1 MNDSEQNTLKWRF
14 DVSTFR
20 LIGRE
25 LITDRITALFELV
38 KNCYDANS
46 TRVDVIFENV
56 SSINPNSKITIKD
69 NGYGMRFEDVRD
81 KWMVIGTSSKRKEPY
96 SPEPFKRRCVG
107 EKGIGRFAVDKLG
120 DKVNIITKKTGIN
133 QKLNVEIDWNR
144 YENVSIVFL
153 DEHGNTIETKSVKRD
168 TKIIPPVLP
177 KRGDLVFAGWFKD
190 TILWD
195 FDSPVNIDL
204 TLTPKWLFQK
214 DLTIENNKFKE
225 GEEQVVLFTDIEN
238 KYQYEDANETEQGT
252 ILEITGI
259 KEIWTREDI
268 DRLYKELTKLV
279 SPFYPLNPSF
289 DIYITANEY
298 AAYKYKNELNAG
310 IIVKVDTIKY
320 ASHEASIDFD
330 NENQTQETLYFDKI
344 EGTIKKKNISLR
356 SFGGVSVK
364 LYYFDESA
372 KKQYKAKYKNDDT
385 KIDGAKIY
393 RNGLITTPFAEF
405 EEHSDKKRDILGID
419 KRLWR
424 DIFNRL
430 STRDFI
436 GIVDITKDGNPD
448 IIDATNRQ
456 DFVDNQEYRDLK
468 DFIIEQ
474 IDVFSTLRIYEREK
488 RKANATE
495 ELKRA
500 SEDVQNFVKTI
511 EIIEQKSPELKREL
525 SPLKK
530 QAQQVNTAV
539 KKGFAE
545 HKKAEQDFLR
555 KENVYL
561 SLMSLQDYAANMSH
575 AVRTS
580 LSKIKDKAEFF
591 RLHYPNNDLNVFF
604 KLYAVEIYDEMNMLN
619 KVIDYMLSY
628 AGSNI
633 PFDDFNVKKL
643 IENLFAEYQLRFT
656 NENIR
661 TLIEIKDN
669 FIIHANRQF
678 FADIFQNLIVNSI
691 KALKNNTTGKI
702 IKCSGHIENDAFILF
717 FSDNG
722 MGIPNENRDKVF
734 DLYNTT
740 TAEEGGAGL
749 GLFIVKTRI
758 EALKGTVKVVDNEFI
773 PSGATIKITLPFN
786 K

>member
-1 MNDSEQNTLKWRF
+1 MGDADNILRWRF

-56 SSINPNSKITIKD
+56 SSINPNSKIIIKD
-69 NGYGMRFEDVRD
+69 DGYGMEFKDIRD

-120 DKVNIITKKTGIN
+120 NKVNIITKKTGSK
-133 QKLNVEIDWNR
+133 QKLNVEIDWNK
-144 YENVSIVFL
+144 YEIS
-153 DEHGNTIETKSVKRD
+153 HQNTAE
-168 TKIIPPVLP
+168 
-177 KRGDLVFAGWFKD
+177 
-190 TILWD
+190 
-195 FDSPVNIDL
+195 
-204 TLTPKWLFQK
+204 Q
-214 DLTIENNKFKE
+214 
-225 GEEQVVLFTDIEN
+225 EEIVLFTDIEN
-238 KYQYEDANETEQGT
+238 QYKYEDANESEQGT
-252 ILEITGI
+252 IIEISGI
-259 KEIWTREDI
+259 REIWTEKDL

-289 DIYITANEY
+289 DIHILSNES
-298 AAYKYKNELNAG
+298 ATYKNET
-310 IIVKVDTIKY
+310 IVKVDTIKY
-320 ASHEASIDFD
+320 ASHGASIEFD
-330 NENQTQETLYFDKI
+330 NENHTQEFLYFDKI
-344 EGTIKKKNISLR
+344 EGIIKKKIIAMR
-356 SFGGVSVK
+356 SFGGVSMK

-372 KKQYKAKYKNDDT
+372 KKQYHAKYKNDDT
-385 KIDGAKIY
+385 RIDGVKIY

-405 EEHSDKKRDILGID
+405 EAHPDKKRDILGID

-424 DIFNRL
+424 DIFNRM
-430 STRDFI
+430 STRDII
-436 GIVDITKDGNPD
+436 GVVDITKENNPN

-456 DFVDNQEYRDLK
+456 DFVDNAEYRDLK
-468 DFIIEQ
+468 QFIIEQ
-474 IDVFSTLRIYEREK
+474 IDVFSELRIYEREK
-488 RKANATE
+488 RKASATE
-495 ELKRA
+495 ELKKA
-500 SEDVQNFVKTI
+500 SEDVQNFVKAI
-511 EIIEQKSPELKREL
+511 EIIEQKSPELKKEL

-539 KKGFAE
+539 KKGFSE
-545 HKKAEQDFLR
+545 HKKAERDFLR
-555 KENVYL
+555 KENIYL

-580 LSKIKDKAEFF
+580 LGKIKDKAEFF
-591 RLHYPNNDLNVFF
+591 KLHYPNSELNDFF
-604 KLYAVEIYDEMNMLN
+604 QIYAVEIYDDMNILK

-633 PFDDFNVKKL
+633 PFDDFDVKKL

-656 NENIR
+656 SESIK

-669 FIIHANRQF
+669 FIIHANKQF
-678 FADIFQNLIVNSI
+678 FADIFQNLIDNSI
-691 KALKNNTTGKI
+691 KALKNETDKI
-702 IKCSGHIENDAFILF
+702 IKCSGYIENDTFIVI

-722 MGIPNENRDKVF
+722 IGIPIEKRDKVF
-734 DLYNTT
+734 DLYETT

-758 EALKGTVKVVDNEFI
+758 EALKGTVRVVDNELL
-773 PSGATIKITLPFN
+773 PSGATLRITLPF
-786 K
+786 KK